1 MTISEAMV
9 KLLKEYASEEMARS
23 VHPEDRNVYA
33 RGLADGR
40 TLLAQMLLES
50 FEEETPVA

>member
-1 MTISEAMV
+1 MTISEATV
-9 KLLKEYASEEMARS
+9 KLLKEYASEEMARNI
-23 VHPEDRNVYA
+23 HPEDSKVYA

-50 FEEETPVA
+50 FEEEIPVA